1 MYYKN
6 ASGNLKIDRTTH
18 YYPFGLEFGGDLN
31 ISLSISPNYKYS
43 SQGQEKQLETGW
55 SSYRWRNYDAAM
67 GRFFNVDPLSEKY
80 AYQSHY
86 NFSENRVVNARELEG
101 LEAVPAD
108 NFNKNHS
115 TLVVL
120 GLGRA
125 DGRNGDGVGSGA
137 NTLYSNLPKNLQ
149 TDGALASLQNSLGSN
164 IAVAAYTG
172 TDSGLAATHMGQ
184 TISNYRSV
192 NPNGNVIMIGHS
204 LGGKDVLNAASS
216 TTENINLVLTME
228 PVSVNA
234 GGGTAYSSDPY
245 SASLGSN
252 VKNIISLSADK
263 NMFSGGG
270 GLKTTTGQ
278 TSIKAT
284 MTGTGHTNIDDS
296 MTPYL
301 RPLIQRTDQG
311 VNPVKWFQNVN
322 WNNFQVQPNVRTGN
336 QKKKGTGT

>member
-1 MYYKN
+1 M
-6 ASGNLKIDRTTH
+6 LVIQELPIDSFIITSTKDKR
-18 YYPFGLEFGGDLN
+18 L
-31 ISLSISPNYKYS
+31 
-43 SQGQEKQLETGW
+43 QETGFY
-55 SSYRWRNYDAAM
+55 SFKWRNYMPDV

-86 NFSENRVVNARELEG
+86 NFSENKVTSHRELEG

-108 NFNKNHS
+108 NFNKNQL

-125 DGRNGDGVGSGA
+125 DGRNGDGVGSGT

-149 TDGALASLQNSLGSN
+149 TDGALASLKNNFGGS

-172 TDSGLAATHMGQ
+172 TDSGLAATHMTQ
-184 TISNYRSV
+184 IISNYRSV
-192 NPNGNVIMIGHS
+192 NPDGNVIMIGHS
-204 LGGKDVLNAASS
+204 LGGKDILNAASS

-245 SASLGSN
+245 SASLGGN
-252 VKNIISLSADK
+252 VQNIISLSADK

-270 GLKTTTGQ
+270 GSKTVTGQ

-301 RPLIQRTDQG
+301 KPLIQRTDQG
-311 VNPVKWFQNVN
+311 VNPLKWFQNVN

-336 QKKKGTGT
+336 QEKKGTGSGS